1 MKPAFEAMLILM
13 LLAAAP
19 SHADDWP
26 MLGRDGTRNAVSPEK
41 NPPTFWQIEGV
52 PTKFENQ
59 RPTEWT
65 TESKNVK
72 WKAELGIETFGTPA
86 VADGMVWIGTTHKDP
101 DITRAGL
108 LKCFRERDGKLLY
121 EYESPM
127 HTDALDRYTGV
138 PWLGISSTP
147 LVEGDRIWFTGLGP
161 ELVCLDIAPLKRG
174 EGEPTVVWKRDMR
187 KEWGVYP
194 WACIMGPGFAGN
206 VAVHEHLLY
215 AITGNGCSYDG
226 PPPAP
231 EAPSLVCLDKR
242 TGELIWQDASPE
254 ANILNAQWGSPLVAE
269 IGGRAQVIVPQG
281 DGWIRSFNTLTGE
294 LIWKFDINPKE
305 SKWNSGSWG
314 ARNHFMVAPVFH
326 AGHIYI
332 APGHTPEQGEGPGR
346 LVCIDPS
353 KNGDISSELAVDA
366 DGNLLPQRRMQAV
379 DPAQGERAI
388 ANPNSGL
395 IWEYAQ
401 QDRDGNGEIDFE
413 EEFHRSLSSV
423 AIKDDL
429 LIAVD
434 FSGLVHCLDAAT
446 GKVHW
451 AYGTWSTTAEVWA
464 SPLIVDDKVY
474 VADSNGDMAILH
486 MTPEAHEPLRE
497 ISFPGYIYSSPVF
510 ANGTLYVADRHALFA
525 IDDE

>member
-1 MKPAFEAMLILM
+1 MKPAIATMLILM

-59 RPTEWT
+59 RPIEWT

-72 WKAELGIETFGTPA
+72 WKAELGINTFGIPV
-86 VADGMVWIGTTHKDP
+86 VADGLVWIGTTPKDP
-101 DITRAGL
+101 NVKRAGL

-127 HTDALDRYTGV
+127 HKDALDRSTLS
-138 PWLGISSTP
+138 PWLGICSTP
-147 LVEGDRIWFTGLGP
+147 LVEGDRLWFTSLGP

-174 EGEPTVVWKRDMR
+174 EGEPIVVWKRDMR
-187 KEWGVYP
+187 REWGYP
-194 WACIMGPGFAGN
+194 FVSSTGPGFTGS

-215 AITGNGCSYDG
+215 AT
-226 PPPAP
+226 

-242 TGELIWQDASPE
+242 TGELIWQDASLG
-254 ANILNAQWGSPLVAE
+254 ANILYAQWGRQIWGPCDPQLLGLSPLVAA
-269 IGGRAQVIVPQG
+269 IGGRTQVIVPQG
-281 DGWIRSFNTLTGE
+281 DGWIRSFNALTGE

-305 SKWNSGSWG
+305 STGRSGG
-314 ARNHFMVAPVFH
+314 GGPRNYFMGAPVFH
-326 AGHIYI
+326 DGHVYI
-332 APGHTPEQGEGPGR
+332 ASGQTPEVAEGQNQPGR
-346 LVCIDPS
+346 LVCIDPT
-353 KNGDISSELAVDA
+353 KIGDISSELAVDA
-366 DGNLLPQRRMQAV
+366 DGNPLPQRRIQAV

-395 IWEYAQ
+395 VWEYTTF
-401 QDRDGNGEIDFE
+401 DRDGDGEVDFE
-413 EEFHRSLSSV
+413 EEFHRTIASV
-423 AIKDDL
+423 AIKDSL

-451 AYGTWSTTAEVWA
+451 SYDCFAAVWA

-474 VADSNGDMAILH
+474 VADEDGDVANFRL
-486 MTPEAHEPLRE
+486 TAEAHEPLRE
-497 ISFPGYIYSSPVF
+497 ISFPGSIYSSPVF
-510 ANGTLYVADRHALFA
+510 ANGTLYVADRHTLFA
-525 IDDE
+525 IADE